1 MNSADRFILINM
13 ENLTIYTYPVNGVV
27 FKEGDTGDLMYI
39 LVEGAVELRKEV
51 QGAEIVL
58 KTIDQRNDFFGEMAL
73 IDGKPRSATA
83 VAVKP
88 TKLIPVDTEA
98 FERMVL
104 TNGKFAWKIIGI
116 LSERIRET
124 NKQIEALLNTSP
136 KERINFAIADYAL
149 KLNTKIHDGRYK
161 VPVEEL
167 KNWLNNRCGVSL
179 DEIDNHL
186 FRLLKS
192 ESIAYGSSKDKRN
205 TELIISTSFINQY
218 NRRR

>member
-1 MNSADRFILINM
+1 M
-13 ENLTIYTYPVNGVV
+13 ENLTIYSYPFNGVI
-27 FKEGDTGDLMYI
+27 FKEGDPGNIMYI

-58 KTIDQRNDFFGEMAL
+58 KTIDQKNDFFGEMAL

-83 VAVKP
+83 VAIKP
-88 TKLIPVDTEA
+88 TRLIPVDINA
-98 FERMVL
+98 FEKMVL

-116 LSERIRET
+116 LSDRIRET
-124 NKQIEALLNTSP
+124 NKQLEGLLNTSP
-136 KERINFAIADYAL
+136 KERINFAIADFAL

-161 VPVEEL
+161 VPVEDL
-167 KNWLNNRCGVSL
+167 KSWLNNRCGVSM

-192 ESIAYGSSKDKRN
+192 ESIAYGASKEKGN
-205 TELIISTSFINQY
+205 TELLISTSFINQY
-218 NRRR
+218 NRRH

>member
-1 MNSADRFILINM
+1 
-13 ENLTIYTYPVNGVV
+13 
-27 FKEGDTGDLMYI
+27 MYI
-39 LVEGAVELRKEV
+39 LLEGAVELRKEV

-58 KTIDQRNDFFGEMAL
+58 KTIDQKNDFFGEMAL

-88 TKLIPVDTEA
+88 TRLIPVDINA
-98 FERMVL
+98 FEKIVL

-116 LSERIRET
+116 LSDRIRET
-124 NKQIEALLNTSP
+124 NKQLEGLLNTSP
-136 KERINFAIADYAL
+136 KERINFAIADFAL

-161 VPVEEL
+161 VPVEDL
-167 KNWLNNRCGVSL
+167 KSWLNNRCGICM

-192 ESIAYGSSKDKRN
+192 ESIAYGASKEKGN
-205 TELIISTSFINQY
+205 TELLSSTSFINQY
-218 NRRR
+218 NRRH

>member
-1 MNSADRFILINM
+1 M
-13 ENLTIYTYPVNGVV
+13 YTYPVNGVI
-27 FKEGDTGDLMYI
+27 FKEGDPGDLMYI
-39 LVEGAVELRKEV
+39 LLEGAVELRKEV

-58 KTIDQRNDFFGEMAL
+58 KTIDQKNDFFGEMAL

-88 TKLIPVDTEA
+88 TRLIPVDINA
-98 FERMVL
+98 FEKMVL

-116 LSERIRET
+116 LSDRIRET
-124 NKQIEALLNTSP
+124 NKQLEGLLNTSP
-136 KERINFAIADYAL
+136 KERINFAIADFAL

-161 VPVEEL
+161 VPVEDL
-167 KNWLNNRCGVSL
+167 KSWLNNRCGICM

-192 ESIAYGSSKDKRN
+192 ESIAYGASKEKGN
-205 TELIISTSFINQY
+205 TELLISTSFINQY
-218 NRRR
+218 NRRH

>member
-1 MNSADRFILINM
+1 M
-13 ENLTIYTYPVNGVV
+13 ENLTLYTYPVNGVI
-27 FKEGDTGDLMYI
+27 FKEGDPGDLMYI
-39 LVEGAVELRKEV
+39 LLEGAVELRKEV

-58 KTIDQRNDFFGEMAL
+58 KTIDQKNDFFGEMAL

-88 TKLIPVDTEA
+88 TRLIPVDINA
-98 FERMVL
+98 FEKMVL

-116 LSERIRET
+116 LSDRIRET
-124 NKQIEALLNTSP
+124 NKQLEGLLNTSP
-136 KERINFAIADYAL
+136 KERINFAIADFAL

-161 VPVEEL
+161 VPVEDL
-167 KNWLNNRCGVSL
+167 KSWLNNRCGVSM

-192 ESIAYGSSKDKRN
+192 ESIAYGASKEKGN
-205 TELIISTSFINQY
+205 TELLISTSFIHQY
-218 NRRR
+218 NRRH